1 MLDLRAWL
9 GQVDKLSQL
18 EKIDGVNWD
27 LELSVLA
34 ELLNEKFGEQGKPRP
49 ALLFDRIVGYPEGRR
64 VAANLVTS
72 SGRLALT
79 MGMDPRLSDFEFIQQ
94 WRHQVKEIRPMEPE
108 SVQNGSL
115 FENSMTGSDIDLL
128 SFPVPRWHELDGGR
142 YIGTDDL
149 VVTRDPDDGWIN
161 VGVYRVMVYDKE
173 RIGLHMSP
181 GKHGR
186 VHRDK
191 YFQAGK
197 PCPVAISF
205 GHHPIYFLVASA
217 DVPYGVSEYAYA
229 GGILGKPVQLMRGP
243 LTGRPLPAD
252 SEIAIEG
259 EVLPGD
265 TTIEGPFGEWTGYY
279 TSSQNEPVLRVKAVY
294 YRSDPILCGFPLLR
308 PSSGDNLHHCLI
320 RSAQIW
326 NALDDAGVP
335 EIKAVWV
342 HPAAGRFLT
351 VLSIRQRYPGHAK
364 QAAMIAS
371 QCRAGAYL
379 GRYVIVVDDDIDIT
393 KSDDVIW
400 ALCSRSDPVRSID
413 ILRRCWS
420 GPLDPAIRRE
430 EKGFNSRAIIDA
442 TRPYEWRD
450 TFPAVSGH
458 SAELK
463 EQVKR
468 KWAHLM
474 DKKTRRGE
482 S

>member
-1 MLDLRAWL
+1 MLDLRLWL
-9 GQVDKLSQL
+9 DRVDKLGQL
-18 EKIDGVNWD
+18 EKIDGVHWE
-27 LELSVLA
+27 LELSTLA
-34 ELLNEKFGEQGKPRP
+34 ELFNEKFAEQGKPRP
-49 ALLFDRIVGYPEGRR
+49 ALLFDRIVGYPEGCR
-64 VAANLVTS
+64 VAANLVS
-72 SGRLALT
+72 SAGRLSLT
-79 MGMDPRLSDFEFIQQ
+79 MGMDSRLTDFEFIQQ
-94 WRHQVKEIRPMEPE
+94 WRRRVKEISPIEPE
-108 SVQNGSL
+108 FVQNGAL
-115 FENSMTGSDIDLL
+115 FEKKMLGDDIDLL

-161 VGVYRVMVYDKE
+161 VGVYRVMVYGKD

-191 YFQAGK
+191 HFQAGK

-217 DVPYGVSEYAYA
+217 DAPYGVSEYAYA
-229 GGILGKPVQLMRGP
+229 GGILGEPVKLVRAP
-243 LTGRPLPAD
+243 LTGLPLPAD

-259 EVLPGD
+259 EVVPGD
-265 TTIEGPFGEWTGYY
+265 TTVEGPFGEWTGYY
-279 TSSQNEPVLRVKAVY
+279 TSSQNEPFLRVKAVY
-294 YRSDPILCGFPLLR
+294 HRRDPILCGFPLLR

-326 NALDDAGVP
+326 NAMEDAGVP

-351 VLSIRQRYPGHAK
+351 VVSIKQRYPGHAK

-400 ALCSRSDPVRSID
+400 AMCSRSDPVRSIE

-420 GPLDPAIRRE
+420 GPLDPAIPRE
-430 EKGFNSRAIIDA
+430 EKGFNSRALIDA

-450 TFPAVSGH
+450 KFPVASGH

-463 EQVKR
+463 DKVRDKWQRLLAERTKR
-468 KWAHLM
+468 
-474 DKKTRRGE
+474 
-482 S
+482 SP